1 MKKGYNLCGISFFLG
16 KKLQNISVF
25 QGKVVSLH
33 RFLNTKVMLKDIL
46 KQLILTKQAEIP
58 YSVIPRD
65 EALPTQC
72 KAIVTIPGVR
82 RCGKST
88 KMQLVI
94 NDLVAQGVAK
104 TNILWLGFDD
114 ERLYDM
120 TKQDLDLV
128 LEAYRELY
136 PEISLRDVYMFF
148 DEIQLIKDWEL
159 FVVRVY
165 KTYCQHIYISG
176 SNAKMLSQ
184 EIATT
189 LRGFGVEYP
198 TYPLSFAEYCRFKNI
213 PTKHLL
219 EDDLV
224 RLRLAWD
231 NYNTESAFP
240 EVVLEKEKSIRE
252 KLLQGYYNAM
262 LFRDLVERYSISQ
275 VGTLR
280 YFIKR
285 LMNNLTKP
293 TSINAI
299 YNDIRSQG
307 LKVTKDDLYLW
318 ADYLCECFM
327 FIRISKFTK
336 SLVKEQRNAFKYY
349 FIDNGMRQAVLLP
362 QSHDNGKLLE
372 NNVLLHL
379 CRNCGM
385 LDKITYYQ
393 GNKEC
398 DFVIQQADH
407 IKQLIQVTWT
417 MDDKETREREINGIL
432 EASRATDCNN
442 MLIITHNE
450 EETITIEDKTI
461 AVIPAW
467 KWML

>member
-1 MKKGYNLCGISFFLG
+1 
-16 KKLQNISVF
+16 
-25 QGKVVSLH
+25 
-33 RFLNTKVMLKDIL
+33 MLKDIL

-128 LEAYRELY
+128 LEAYRELF

-148 DEIQLIKDWEL
+148 DEIQLVKDWEL

-165 KTYCQHIYISG
+165 KTYCQHVYISG

-189 LRGFGVEYP
+189 LRGFSVEYP
-198 TYPLSFAEYCRFKNI
+198 TYPLSFDEYCRFKKI

-467 KWML
+467 KWMLQ

>member
-1 MKKGYNLCGISFFLG
+1 MLYFLFLG
-16 KKLQNISVF
+16 KNMKNISVF

-33 RFLNTKVMLKDIL
+33 RILNTKVMLKDIL

-165 KTYCQHIYISG
+165 KSYCQHIYISG

-189 LRGFGVEYP
+189 LRGYGVEYP

-327 FIRISKFTK
+327 FMRISKFTK

-417 MDDKETREREINGIL
+417 MDDKETRDREINGIL

-450 EETITIEDKTI
+450 EEIITIEDKTI
-461 AVIPAW
+461 SVIPAW

>member
-1 MKKGYNLCGISFFLG
+1 MK
-16 KKLQNISVF
+16 NISVF

-33 RFLNTKVMLKDIL
+33 RISNTKVMLKDIL

-189 LRGFGVEYP
+189 LRGYGVEYP

>member
-1 MKKGYNLCGISFFLG
+1 
-16 KKLQNISVF
+16 
-25 QGKVVSLH
+25 
-33 RFLNTKVMLKDIL
+33 MLKDIL

-189 LRGFGVEYP
+189 LRGYGVEYP

-432 EASRATDCNN
+432 EASRATYCNN

>member
-1 MKKGYNLCGISFFLG
+1 MLNISFFFG
-16 KKLQNISVF
+16 KNMKNISVF

-33 RFLNTKVMLKDIL
+33 RISNTKVMLKDIL

-65 EALPTQC
+65 EALPTKC

-189 LRGFGVEYP
+189 LRGYGVEYP

-224 RLRLAWD
+224 RLRLAWN

-417 MDDKETREREINGIL
+417 MDDKETRDREINGIL
-432 EASRATDCNN
+432 EASKATDCNN

-461 AVIPAW
+461 SVIPAW

>member
-1 MKKGYNLCGISFFLG
+1 M
-16 KKLQNISVF
+16 
-25 QGKVVSLH
+25 H
-33 RFLNTKVMLKDIL
+33 RILNTKVMLKDIL

-189 LRGFGVEYP
+189 LRGYGVEYP

-385 LDKITYYQ
+385 LDKITYYH
-393 GNKEC
+393 GSKEC

-461 AVIPAW
+461 SVIPAW